1 MNPDDADA
9 DVALLEDMLRF
20 AREAMKLVDGVAFAD
35 YSRDPMRQRAL
46 ERVLELV
53 GEVARRVSPD
63 WQRRHEGVPWR
74 KLVGQRNVL
83 AHMYGRVDQLQLYRT
98 ATEDLQG
105 PVEVLDRMLE
115 GLDE

>member
-53 GEVARRVSPD
+53 GKSRA
-63 WQRRHEGVPWR
+63 
-74 KLVGQRNVL
+74 
-83 AHMYGRVDQLQLYRT
+83 A
-98 ATEDLQG
+98 
-105 PVEVLDRMLE
+105 
-115 GLDE
+115 